1 MDKSSFDFYSE
12 DLDRVQIGKLTRKEL
27 ATLHKHALNGNQE
40 AWDDLW
46 LYGTKLVLK
55 ICFTL
60 NKQDLLKTSFEDA
73 VAEGNLAIGDA
84 LTRWNPKKSAFGTW
98 IWIRVRGAIL
108 DGNRKVYA
116 TEQVETSTQVGVTN
130 REGVE
135 GFLDGMD
142 TFGQTWDPEEDVQT
156 GLLWDA
162 ISQLPGREFSYINMY
177 YFEDL
182 DQAEIARLEG
192 VSDRMVRKILERA
205 EGRLKLMLE
214 QGSGSSSEDR

>member
-12 DLDRVQIGKLTRKEL
+12 DLDKVQIGKLTRKEL

-60 NKQDLLKTSFEDA
+60 KRQGLLQISFEDA

-108 DGNRKVYA
+108 NGNQKVMA
-116 TEQVETSTQVGVTN
+116 QSSNEVSENMPSTHKDANDAEYSGQGS
-130 REGVE
+130 
-135 GFLDGMD
+135 
-142 TFGQTWDPEEDVQT
+142 FGSVWEPEEDLQT
-156 GLLWDA
+156 AVLYDA
-162 ISQLPGREFSYINMY
+162 ISQLPGREFSFIHQY
-177 YFEDL
+177 YFEDVGL
-182 DQAEIARLEG
+182 VELAKAEG
-192 VSDRMVRKILERA
+192 VSRQMVRKVLDRA
-205 EGRLKLMLE
+205 EDRLKIIL
-214 QGSGSSSEDR
+214 SGGVA